1 MEYKISKWRLNY
13 SNCMVSL
20 TRCSS
25 EATVFWWNIGNQKT
39 TNYASRYGGGV
50 TWPRNYEPALRN
62 MSCHSVWPPSLLA
75 TWIVAII
82 FIAAFL
88 LTFYWELKFVIIE
101 RWHLIN
107 TIFSQRNRFLYYGR
121 RKITLTWHQVAG
133 RDLDHFDKATA
144 PQKQLF
150 WQISLQKLFNKQGRA
165 FLTWFRLTGDG
176 VSLGLFFVLPG
187 KWRFIT
193 RRYPWVA
200 GKPNQIS
207 GAWIGVAQLLF
218 F

>member
-1 MEYKISKWRLNY
+1 MK
-13 SNCMVSL
+13 
-20 TRCSS
+20 
-25 EATVFWWNIGNQKT
+25 
-39 TNYASRYGGGV
+39 
-50 TWPRNYEPALRN
+50 
-62 MSCHSVWPPSLLA
+62 
-75 TWIVAII
+75 
-82 FIAAFL
+82 
-88 LTFYWELKFVIIE
+88 IIE

-218 F
+218 FLKLGGFKFSWLCAEAFRPNSCRKNDTENEPFSFRKHTQIWFTFILIFVAFTLPLPSSTALILKSYTQ

>member
-20 TRCSS
+20 TRCCS

-88 LTFYWELKFVIIE
+88 LTFYWDFKNYQTLAFDKYNF
-101 RWHLIN
+101 
-107 TIFSQRNRFLYYGR
+107 FSQIRRFPYYGR

-165 FLTWFRLTGDG
+165 FLTWLRLTGDG

-187 KWRFIT
+187 KWRCIT
-193 RRYPWVA
+193 RYQWVA
-200 GKPNQIS
+200 EKPNQIS
-207 GAWIGVAQLLF
+207 GAWIGGAQL
-218 F
+218 